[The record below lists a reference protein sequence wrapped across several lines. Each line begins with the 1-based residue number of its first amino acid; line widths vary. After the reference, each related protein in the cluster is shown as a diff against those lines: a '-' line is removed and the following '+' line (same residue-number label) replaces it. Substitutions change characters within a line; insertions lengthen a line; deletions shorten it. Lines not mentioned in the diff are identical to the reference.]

1 VTKSKKYLSVA
12 EYGKLLGISRIAV
25 YKQIKKGQLKAITI
39 GGRLVIP
46 SAALGEILGG
56 PLSERR
62 KEIIAAAVRKTFAD
76 YGDVLK
82 RLGNE

>member
-1 VTKSKKYLSVA
+1 MDKLKKYLSVS
-12 EYGKLLGISRIAV
+12 EYGRLLGISRIAV
-25 YKQIKKGQLKAITI
+25 YKQIKKGQLKAIKI

-46 SAALGEILGG
+46 GEAIGEILGG
-56 PLSERR
+56 RLSEPR
-62 KEIIAAAVRKTFAD
+62 KALIEAAVRKTCAD